1 MQSTSWVWV
10 CIFFGK
16 LRSIPSFSMSIKGL
30 VHPKMKNKLC
40 FTHHRSIL
48 GVCDFLLSD
57 ESNRCYVVPAPLSFI
72 MEVNRCLLDPV
83 RKTLNKVRASVIK
96 CVSHISGGWKKA
108 PCSESMHFLKDKYP
122 YLKRNKHFF
131 LTSADCGLRKMF
143 RLSKIS
149 QIVFWRRTKLLRVWN
164 DMEVS
169 D

>member
-1 MQSTSWVWV
+1 M

-16 LRSIPSFSMSIKGL
+16 LISNPSFSMSIKGL
-30 VHPKMKNKLC
+30 VHPKMTNKLC
-40 FTHHRSIL
+40 FTHHRSIR

-57 ESNRCYVVPAPLSFI
+57 ESNRCYVKIVLALLSFI

-83 RKTLNKVRASVIK
+83 RKTLNKVRASIIK
-96 CVSHISGGWKKA
+96 RISHISGGGKKA

-131 LTSADCGLRKMF
+131 LTSADCGLRKTF

-149 QIVFWRRTKLLRVWN
+149 QIVF
-164 DMEVS
+164 
-169 D
+169 